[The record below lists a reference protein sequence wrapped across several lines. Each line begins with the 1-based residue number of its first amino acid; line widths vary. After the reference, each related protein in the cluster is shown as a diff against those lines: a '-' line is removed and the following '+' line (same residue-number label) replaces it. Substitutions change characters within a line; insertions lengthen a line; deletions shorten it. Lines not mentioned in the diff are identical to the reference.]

1 MTPYLSARSR
11 GLVPRFPHLEKADL
25 LECEAVVYD
34 SFTHLGK
41 SYRITRELQAGLIDC
56 STLVSQSH
64 WTGAAVQMPF
74 IAETQRTA
82 VNGYF
87 VDRSDLSPGDCI
99 YAYPTKDEAP
109 GGRHNHV
116 VLFIGADETGKL
128 WAIESRP
135 ESGVALV
142 ELSSVSF
149 RGGIK
154 RFCPE
159 PMRSFG
165 RGHWTDLATRVPKLG
180 RLGARLTS
188 RYHCSSVSR
197 HAGTDIYGAVG
208 SIVLSPFAGVVSRL
222 QTLPSGDKMVHQ
234 WSESDSLFSV
244 LGPLAST
251 ERLKV
256 GARIERGEILGRAVG
271 GASPTGCNASPN
283 YPRSQRLH
291 WELWTPE
298 RLGQSPAPG
307 LADTIRLPPTS
318 NGEALV
324 AQNAVYQVKRDTV
337 GPCLKWEA

>member
-1 MTPYLSARSR
+1 MMSYPSARSR
-11 GLVPRFPHLEKADL
+11 GLVPRFAHLEKADL
-25 LECEAVVYD
+25 LECEAVVYE

-64 WTGAAVQMPF
+64 WVGAAVQMPF

-87 VDRSDLSPGDCI
+87 IDRSDLSPGDCI

-116 VLFIGADETGKL
+116 VLFIGADEAGKL

-135 ESGVALV
+135 ESGVGLV

-165 RGHWTDLATRVPKLG
+165 SGHWTDLATRVPKLG

-208 SIVLSPFAGVVSRL
+208 SIVLSPFTGVVSWL
-222 QTLPSGDKMVHQ
+222 QALPSGDKMVHQ

-244 LGPLAST
+244 LGPFAPT

-256 GARIERGEILGRAVG
+256 GARIERGEILGRATG
-271 GASPTGCNASPN
+271 GASPTGCNAIPGH
-283 YPRSQRLH
+283 PRSQRLH
-291 WELWTPE
+291 WELWAPE

-307 LADTIRLPPTS
+307 LAATVRLPPAS
-318 NGEALV
+318 NGETLV

-337 GPCLKWEA
+337 GPCLKWQA

>member
-1 MTPYLSARSR
+1 MTSYLSARSR
-11 GLVPRFPHLEKADL
+11 GLVPRFSHLEKADL
-25 LECEAVVYD
+25 RECEAVAHE
-34 SFTHLGK
+34 SFIHLGK
-41 SYRITRELQAGLIDC
+41 SYHITRELRPGLIDC

-87 VDRSDLSPGDCI
+87 VDRSDLVPGDCI

-109 GGRHNHV
+109 DGKHNHV
-116 VLFIGADETGKL
+116 VLFIGADETGEL

-135 ESGVALV
+135 ESGVALI
-142 ELSSVSF
+142 ELNSVSF

-165 RGHWTDLATRVPKLG
+165 QGYWADLAARVPKLG

-188 RYHCSSVSR
+188 QYDGSPVSR
-197 HAGTDIYGAVG
+197 HAGTDIYDVVG
-208 SIVLSPFAGVVSRL
+208 SMVLSPFAGVVSRL
-222 QTLPSGDKMVHQ
+222 QTLPSGGNMVHQ
-234 WSESDSLFSV
+234 WSESDSQFSI
-244 LGPLAST
+244 LGPIALT
-251 ERLKV
+251 GRLRV
-256 GARIERGEILGRAVG
+256 GSRIERGDVLGRAVG
-271 GASPTGCNASPN
+271 GACPTGCNAIPGH
-283 YPRSQRLH
+283 PRSQRLH
-291 WELWTPE
+291 WELWAPE

-307 LADTIRLPPTS
+307 LAATIRLPPTS

-324 AQNAVYQVKRDTV
+324 AQNAVYQVKRGTV
-337 GPCLKWEA
+337 GSCLKWQE